1 LAEAISLNREAALE
15 SASWGRFQIMG
26 ANFKQCNYA
35 DVETFVNAMCA
46 SEANHLHAFSNF
58 CSNGGLISY
67 LKNHDWAHFALHYNG
82 PGQVQYYAN
91 MIQNA
96 YNRHLNSNP
105 NSSSND
111 ILKKGMRGYAVIL
124 LQTQLKNLGYSLVE
138 DGIFGDDTE
147 NAVKALQK
155 KYNIVSDG
163 IVGKQ
168 TKSIIEIEIAQKKVP
183 PTIGKAS

>member
-1 LAEAISLNREAALE
+1 
-15 SASWGRFQIMG
+15 
-26 ANFKQCNYA
+26 
-35 DVETFVNAMCA
+35 
-46 SEANHLHAFSNF
+46 
-58 CSNGGLISY
+58 
-67 LKNHDWAHFALHYNG
+67 
-82 PGQVQYYAN
+82 
-91 MIQNA
+91 
-96 YNRHLNSNP
+96 
-105 NSSSND
+105 
-111 ILKKGMRGYAVIL
+111 MRGYAVIL